1 MPEII
6 VKTIDSIRITI
17 QDTWLLAQLS
27 FWDTGSIST
36 TTNWKFLEATTLTS
50 LFSGEININK
60 SLQEK

>member
-6 VKTIDSIRITI
+6 VKTIDNIRITI

-27 FWDTGSIST
+27 FWDTGSVST
-36 TTNWKFLEATTLTS
+36 TTNWKFLETTPLTS

>member
-27 FWDTGSIST
+27 FWDTGSVST
-36 TTNWKFLEATTLTS
+36 ITNWKFLETTTLTS